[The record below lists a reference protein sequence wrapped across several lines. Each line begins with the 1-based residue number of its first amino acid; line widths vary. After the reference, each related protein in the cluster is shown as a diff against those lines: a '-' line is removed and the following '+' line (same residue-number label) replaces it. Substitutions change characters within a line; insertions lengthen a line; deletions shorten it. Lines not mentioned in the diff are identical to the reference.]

1 MKMGV
6 QQPVD
11 LAEVMTAKEAVWND
25 IVRKHGLNPVAM
37 EKFVYW
43 PFGNYVFSLDWDV
56 MASTTK
62 IRQYGFAE
70 CLDTEDMFLTLF
82 RKMQDDKQLPR

>member
-1 MKMGV
+1 
-6 QQPVD
+6 
-11 LAEVMTAKEAVWND
+11 
-25 IVRKHGLNPVAM
+25 
-37 EKFVYW
+37 
-43 PFGNYVFSLDWDV
+43 